1 MVCQSAGQ
9 TRFRALKH
17 ENGTAGSAT
26 IIVKVIACFQPLDDC
41 QAEYFRHLLKPKF
54 SEIFTN
60 TQVNVHH
67 PVIFNRMERGFESW
81 FQNQK
86 SDWQSPNSNPPSAPY
101 ASGPRA
107 TIPCFG
113 NTVTTM
119 RQEPCGWFYGLPRH
133 RQGVIPVVNREQFQ
147 VTSPAVG
154 RTPNG
159 GQKKFLVFDQSGDQ
173 TTLIYSSGVG
183 PAPVRYQFPLS
194 DNPKPQFGSNP
205 VHVDE
210 YKKEN
215 DGSDSRSEMREDTEE
230 LNALLYSD
238 DDDDD
243 DENDYSENEETSTG
257 HSPCSMMFLEQKG
270 QNGNEKEEEVAS
282 CGGVMKKRKRE
293 DGGSIVNSL
302 EDTASSGKSGVGND
316 GNGVFEEE
324 SDDLFNKRLRKEKMK
339 ETINLLQNLIPGD
352 KNGKNAM
359 VVIDEAIC
367 YLRSL
372 KVKAKALGLDS
383 L

>member
-54 SEIFTN
+54 SEIFTHI
-60 TQVNVHH
+60 QVIIQH
-67 PVIFNRMERGFESW
+67 PVINGKGVPFG
-81 FQNQK
+81 
-86 SDWQSPNSNPPSAPY
+86 
-101 ASGPRA
+101 SGPRA

-113 NTVTTM
+113 NTV

-133 RQGVIPVVNREQFQ
+133 RQGVNVIPVVNNKEQLQ
-147 VTSPAVG
+147 VSTTIPDVG
-154 RTPNG
+154 HTTNG

-183 PAPVRYQFPLS
+183 PAPIRYQFPLS
-194 DNPKPQFGSNP
+194 NNPKPQSGSNP
-205 VHVDE
+205 VRI
-210 YKKEN
+210 KEN
-215 DGSDSRSEMREDTEE
+215 DSKSEMREDTEE

-238 DDDDD
+238 DDDD
-243 DENDYSENEETSTG
+243 ENDYSEETSTG
-257 HSPCSMMFLEQKG
+257 HSPSSMMFLEQKG
-270 QNGNEKEEEVAS
+270 QNGNGKEEEVAS
-282 CGGVMKKRKRE
+282 SGGDGKKRKRE
-293 DGGSIVNSL
+293 DGGSIVNAL
-302 EDTASSGKSGVGND
+302 EDTASSGESGVGNE
-316 GNGVFEEE
+316 GIGVFEEQLDNLLL
-324 SDDLFNKRLRKEKMK
+324 SNKKLRKDKMK

-352 KNGKNAM
+352 KNGKSAVM
-359 VVIDEAIC
+359 VIDEAIG

-372 KVKAKALGLDS
+372 KEKAKALGLDS

>member
-17 ENGTAGSAT
+17 ETGTAGSAT
-26 IIVKVIACFQPLDDC
+26 IVVKVIACFQPLDDC

-54 SEIFTN
+54 SEIFTHSK
-60 TQVNVHH
+60 VIVHH
-67 PVIFNRMERGFESW
+67 PVIFHRMERGFESW

-86 SDWQSPNSNPPSAPY
+86 IDWQSPNPNTPS
-101 ASGPRA
+101 SRTQG
-107 TIPCFG
+107 TIPCYG
-113 NTVTTM
+113 NTVPTV

-133 RQGVIPVVNREQFQ
+133 RQGVSVTPVVNKQQLQ
-147 VTSPAVG
+147 VTSPNA
-154 RTPNG
+154 

-183 PAPVRYQFPLS
+183 PNPIRYQFPLS
-194 DNPKPQFGSNP
+194 NNPQKPQSGSYP
-205 VHVDE
+205 VRINE
-210 YKKEN
+210 NIIEN
-215 DGSDSRSEMREDTEE
+215 DSKSEMREDSEE

-238 DDDDD
+238 DE
-243 DENDYSENEETSTG
+243 ENDYSENEETSTG
-257 HSPCSMMFLEQKG
+257 HSPNSMMFLEKKG

-282 CGGVMKKRKRE
+282 SGGKKRKWE

-316 GNGVFEEE
+316 GNGMFEEE
-324 SDDLFNKRLRKEKMK
+324 SDDFFMGNKRLRKEKMK
-339 ETINLLQNLIPGD
+339 ETLNLIQNLIPGD
-352 KNGKNAM
+352 KNGKSAIM
-359 VVIDEAIC
+359 VIDEAIC
-367 YLRSL
+367 YLTSL
-372 KVKAKALGLDS
+372 KAKAKALGLES

>member
-41 QAEYFRHLLKPKF
+41 QAEYFRHLLKPL
-54 SEIFTN
+54 
-60 TQVNVHH
+60 
-67 PVIFNRMERGFESW
+67 MEKGFESW

-86 SDWQSPNSNPPSAPY
+86 IDWQSSNQIPPSAPFD
-101 ASGPRA
+101 SWPRA
-107 TIPCFG
+107 TIPCYG
-113 NTVTTM
+113 NTV

-133 RQGVIPVVNREQFQ
+133 RQGVNVIPVVNKEQLQ
-147 VTSPAVG
+147 VTTTIPNVG
-154 RTPNG
+154 PTTNG

-183 PAPVRYQFPLS
+183 PAPIRYQFPLS
-194 DNPKPQFGSNP
+194 NNPKLQSGSNP
-205 VHVDE
+205 VRIN
-210 YKKEN
+210 EN
-215 DGSDSRSEMREDTEE
+215 DSKSEMREDTEE

-243 DENDYSENEETSTG
+243 YSEETSTG
-257 HSPCSMMFLEQKG
+257 HSPSSMMFLEQKG
-270 QNGNEKEEEVAS
+270 QNGNGKEEEVAS
-282 CGGVMKKRKRE
+282 SGGDAKKRKRE

-302 EDTASSGKSGVGND
+302 EDTASSGESGVGNE
-316 GNGVFEEE
+316 GVGVFEEE
-324 SDDLFNKRLRKEKMK
+324 LDSLLLSNKKLRKDKMK

-352 KNGKNAM
+352 KNGKSAVM
-359 VVIDEAIC
+359 VIDEAIC

-372 KVKAKALGLDS
+372 KEKAKDLGLDS